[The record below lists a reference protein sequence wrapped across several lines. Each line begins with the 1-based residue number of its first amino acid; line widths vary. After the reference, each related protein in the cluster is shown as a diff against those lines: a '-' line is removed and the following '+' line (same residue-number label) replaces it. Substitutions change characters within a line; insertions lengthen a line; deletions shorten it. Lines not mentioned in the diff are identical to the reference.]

1 MLLTRWCTPCS
12 TALCSSSTTTWL
24 VTVSS
29 VGCLLLGW
37 SRLRCLRGLR
47 AVLRLPS
54 GLLPRALL
62 REGGAPV
69 CASQPCGGL
78 GALRLRA
85 LAFRRRGWPL
95 PLWLAACYLV
105 DADFGVSG
113 DYLLSLDFFQETFYH
128 ELYYTEVC
136 GVLLCFSICGV
147 PRALRRCAPA
157 LRRCVWSLRCSSLRT
172 TWLTPTSVSPWTTC
186 CHHELYYTR
195 VWLLA
200 VLLNLWWAPCSPAS
214 SSCSTTPWLVAASS
228 STWRAAAAALGGAAA
243 LPGLSSFVKVS

>member
-54 GLLPRALL
+54 GNLLPRALL
-62 REGGAPV
+62 REGGAPG

-113 DYLLSLDFFQETFYH
+113 DYLLSLKTFRKPS
-128 ELYYTEVC
+128 TT
-136 GVLLCFSICGV
+136 SSTT
-147 PRALRRCAPA
+147 
-157 LRRCVWSLRCSSLRT
+157 RRCVASCCASPSVVCPVLFGVVLQLYDAVFGHCVVVRC
-172 TWLTPTSVSPWTTC
+172 
-186 CHHELYYTR
+186 
-195 VWLLA
+195 
-200 VLLNLWWAPCSPAS
+200 VLL
-214 SSCSTTPWLVAASS
+214 
-228 STWRAAAAALGGAAA
+228 G
-243 LPGLSSFVKVS
+243 